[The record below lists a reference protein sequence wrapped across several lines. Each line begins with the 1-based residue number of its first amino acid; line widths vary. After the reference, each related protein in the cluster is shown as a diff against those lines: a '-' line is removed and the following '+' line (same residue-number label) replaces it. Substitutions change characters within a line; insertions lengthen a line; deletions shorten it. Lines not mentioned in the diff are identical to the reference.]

1 MKPYTLLTV
10 AFTILLWA
18 VILQMVILKDLS
30 VKPVGYGL
38 GALGLISGAIA
49 LKK

>member
-1 MKPYTLLTV
+1 MKPFTMLTV

-30 VKPVGYGL
+30 VKPVGYVIGVLALIIGL
-38 GALGLISGAIA
+38 VAI
-49 LKK
+49 KK